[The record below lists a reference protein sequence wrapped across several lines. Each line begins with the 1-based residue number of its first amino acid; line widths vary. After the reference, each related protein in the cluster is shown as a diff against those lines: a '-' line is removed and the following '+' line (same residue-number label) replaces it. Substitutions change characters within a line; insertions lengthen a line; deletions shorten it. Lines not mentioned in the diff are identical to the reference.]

1 MVAVSVCSLPTV
13 WTHSKNSLKPL
24 EVFLFAINVALLLMC
39 WAPLLTAV
47 SYRVFH
53 MEMGKRTELKELNS
67 NRNMMLKKRIR
78 ALFLKHLA

>member
-1 MVAVSVCSLPTV
+1 ML
-13 WTHSKNSLKPL
+13 
-24 EVFLFAINVALLLMC
+24 LFAVNVALLLMF

-53 MEMGKRTELKELNS
+53 VEMGKRTELKELNS
-67 NRNMMLKKRIR
+67 NRNVMLKKRIG

>member
-1 MVAVSVCSLPTV
+1 MAAVSASPLPAV
-13 WTHSKNSLKPL
+13 QTHPKNGLKQL

-53 MEMGKRTELKELNS
+53 MEMGKGQNS
-67 NRNMMLKKRIR
+67 RN
-78 ALFLKHLA
+78 